1 MKIERF
7 KKQNLILE
15 GLQRVKIDEGRVDKE
30 LAKLVTIKVDD
41 SRVMQYRNNPKM
53 SKKIENSMAYAKEQ
67 FLKDLNGH
75 ALEYP
80 VEFIPDKVL
89 DVMRPGDKFK
99 VYVTISKYE
108 SPENEK
114 MLLNSDFY
122 VSRGNVLVKQYQ
134 KERKSRKDYS
144 SYSSYY
150 D

>member
-1 MKIERF
+1 MKT
-7 KKQNLILE
+7 KTDLIIE
-15 GLQRVKIDEGRVDKE
+15 GLQQVNINEGRVDKE
-30 LAKLVTIKVDD
+30 LAKLVNIEVDD
-41 SRVMQYRNNPKM
+41 SRVIKYRNNPKM

-75 ALEYP
+75 TLEYP
-80 VEFIPDKVL
+80 VKFIPDMDLMK
-89 DVMRPGDKFK
+89 PGGKFK

-114 MLLNSDFY
+114 MLLDSDFY
-122 VSRGNVLVKQYQ
+122 VSRGNLLVKQYQ

-144 SYSSYY
+144 SYGSYY